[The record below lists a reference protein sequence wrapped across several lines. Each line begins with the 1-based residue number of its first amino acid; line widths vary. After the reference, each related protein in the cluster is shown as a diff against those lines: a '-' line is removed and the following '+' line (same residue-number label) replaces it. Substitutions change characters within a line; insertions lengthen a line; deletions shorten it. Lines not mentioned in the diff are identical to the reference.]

1 MHYVYILTSKK
12 DRNLYI
18 GCTKDLQNR
27 FREHNDGRVKSTKDR
42 RPFVLVHYE
51 AFSNQQDAYGR
62 EKWLKT
68 GWGKNSMKKM
78 LINTFESLGG

>member
-12 DRNLYI
+12 DGNLYI

-42 RPFVLVHYE
+42 R
-51 AFSNQQDAYGR
+51 
-62 EKWLKT
+62 
-68 GWGKNSMKKM
+68 
-78 LINTFESLGG
+78 